1 MKHLKRLVEIMWL
14 AIAAFAAVEGFIS
27 FRAEGLSQNTIIYVV
42 VFVLAIAMYTLR
54 KRQGRKS
61 KIL

>member
-1 MKHLKRLVEIMWL
+1 MWL